1 MVFLVERK
9 TPKILR
15 KKILF
20 LSLMIN
26 KVRCNERSKISIPKQ
41 TVNLENTLC
50 DNYISVECVAVKSR
64 IGVAVKDAAMHQMNY
79 GVN

>member
-1 MVFLVERK
+1 
-9 TPKILR
+9 
-15 KKILF
+15 
-20 LSLMIN
+20 MIN

-41 TVNLENTLC
+41 TVNHENTLG
-50 DNYISVECVAVKSR
+50 DNYISVECVAVKLR